1 MWQARTGALVATL
14 SGHTGRI
21 NGVAFSPD
29 SRLVVTASED
39 QTARVWDARTGEQL
53 AVLSGHTGAVRNA
66 VFSPDGHDVLT
77 ASMDGTARVFSCD
90 VCGSTAQ
97 LLALART
104 RVTRALTS
112 QERRTYLHQS

>member
-1 MWQARTGALVATL
+1 MATL

-39 QTARVWDARTGEQL
+39 QTARVWEARTGEQL
-53 AVLSGHTGAVRNA
+53 AVLSGHTGAVRDA
-66 VFSPDGHDVLT
+66 VFSPDGRAVLT

-90 VCGSTAQ
+90 VCGSTGQ
-97 LLALART
+97 LLALARA
-104 RVTRALTS
+104 RVTRSLTPL
-112 QERRTYLHQS
+112 QRRQYLHQP